1 MKKLSLVLMI
11 LILASVILTA
21 CSSSTPEP
29 VVVETSARS
38 GTIIAEGRLVPLHS
52 MDQSFSIP
60 GQVAEVLVQDG
71 EVVQSGQV
79 LARLESSPEAQVALA
94 RAQQE
99 VLAAQQALDGLQSA
113 AQVSLTQARL
123 DVITAQEQV
132 DAAQD
137 QYDAD
142 ASDENKARLDAA
154 EAVLEQAGLTLEK
167 LEDGDGIDP
176 DQLAAAEARKAAA
189 DAALVSA
196 QSAVDAQDLIAT
208 IDGTVVDLALQ
219 VGQRVAAG
227 LPVLTLADYSG
238 WLVETDNLTENEV
251 ANVQMGQKVEIILD
265 ALPDLSLTGE
275 VSHINARS
283 EEKRGDVT
291 YTTSVV
297 LSQGDP
303 ALRWG
308 MTAAL
313 RFLP

>member
-11 LILASVILTA
+11 LVLASFIITA
-21 CSSSTPEP
+21 CGSSTPEP

-38 GTIIAEGRLVPLHS
+38 GTIIAEGRLVPLNS

-79 LARLESSPEAQVALA
+79 LARLEGFPEAQAALA

-99 VLAAQQALDGLQSA
+99 VLAAQQALDGLQSV

-123 DVITAQEQV
+123 DVITSQEQV

-154 EAVLEQAGLTLEK
+154 EAVLEQAEATLEK
-167 LEDGDGIDP
+167 LESSDGIDP
-176 DQLAAAEARKAAA
+176 DQLATAEARKAAA
-189 DAALVSA
+189 DAAFVSA

-251 ANVQMGQKVEIILD
+251 ANVQIGQKVEIILD

-291 YTTSVV
+291 YTTTVV
-297 LSQGDP
+297 LSQSDP